1 MDVPGLFVES
11 HQGALHPASKPTG
24 SVRFAAGEILGRL
37 NNASTGPRAY
47 STVQCG
53 PGDEDN
59 VELNSNLVYVNHS
72 CDPNAVFDL
81 SSTDPTRWHLRAL
94 KDIMPGN
101 TITYFYPSTEWDMAQ
116 AFDCDCK
123 TVECLGRIQG
133 AKYLSRSEL
142 IKRGW
147 ISPWILRLCDERDSE
162 LLKL

>member
-11 HQGALHPASKPTG
+11 RPGSFASCLKAHR
-24 SVRFAAGEILGRL
+24 RFAAGEILGRL
-37 NNASTGPRAY
+37 NNASTGPKAY

-94 KDIMPGN
+94 KDIMSGN